1 MEFVRRVQKEKLVKH
16 FLSPPAVERRR
27 KLREE
32 QKKASWYV
40 EEIDGDD
47 APERPLPPHERMA
60 QRPDSYR
67 SDLPETGLVELY
79 RDNSVDSIGGGDT
92 PRRKSSRDL
101 RAGTVPKSG
110 KADDKPD
117 VRVTLEMLHVSKNDE

>member
-47 APERPLPPHERMA
+47 APERPVPPHERMA
-60 QRPDSYR
+60 LRPDSYR

-79 RDNSVDSIGGGDT
+79 RDISADSIREQHCEPETRYST
-92 PRRKSSRDL
+92 PTL
-101 RAGTVPKSG
+101 
-110 KADDKPD
+110 
-117 VRVTLEMLHVSKNDE
+117 VTYCPTSQI

>member
-1 MEFVRRVQKEKLVKH
+1 MDFVRRVQKEKLVKH

-79 RDNSVDSIGGGDT
+79 RDNSTDSIGGGDAP
-92 PRRKSSRDL
+92 PRRKSFRDL
-101 RAGTVPKSG
+101 GTGTVKSG
-110 KADDKPD
+110 KVDDKPD
-117 VRVTLEMLHVSKNDE
+117 VGVTLEMLHVSKRDE

>member
-1 MEFVRRVQKEKLVKH
+1 MKH

-47 APERPLPPHERMA
+47 APERPLPPHEWMA
-60 QRPDSYR
+60 LRPDSYR

-79 RDNSVDSIGGGDT
+79 RDNSTDSIGGGDA
-92 PRRKSSRDL
+92 PPQRKSFRDL
-101 RAGTVPKSG
+101 GTGTVPKSG
-110 KADDKPD
+110 KADDKSD
-117 VRVTLEMLHVSKNDE
+117 VRVTLEMLHVSKKDE

>member
-60 QRPDSYR
+60 LRLDSYR
-67 SDLPETGLVELY
+67 SDLPETGLV
-79 RDNSVDSIGGGDT
+79 DNSADSIGGGDA
-92 PRRKSSRDL
+92 PLRRKSSRERDCEPET
-101 RAGTVPKSG
+101 R
-110 KADDKPD
+110 
-117 VRVTLEMLHVSKNDE
+117 

>member
-1 MEFVRRVQKEKLVKH
+1 MDFVRRVQKEKLVKH

-79 RDNSVDSIGGGDT
+79 RDNSTDSIGGGDAP
-92 PRRKSSRDL
+92 PRRKSFRDL
-101 RAGTVPKSG
+101 GTG
-110 KADDKPD
+110 TDKPD
-117 VRVTLEMLHVSKNDE
+117 VRVTLEMLHVSKRDE